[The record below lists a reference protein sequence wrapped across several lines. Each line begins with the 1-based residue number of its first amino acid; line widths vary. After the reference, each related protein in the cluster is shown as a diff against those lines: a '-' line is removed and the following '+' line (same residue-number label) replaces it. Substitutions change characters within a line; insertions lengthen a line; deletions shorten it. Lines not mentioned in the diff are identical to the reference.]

1 MLDGA
6 AIVLKELYR
15 DFPKG
20 GADLETISRI
30 VTGVT
35 RIDRTNYTGFET
47 PRENPIWGSFRRFDQ
62 QDAPYAPIV
71 TITDVRYA
79 QHLSEDERV
88 FVVSKELFHSLEAV
102 DGNHVVSDAA
112 IDALVS
118 AFSEF
123 SDRSAKGG
131 VITLTDFILEMLAT
145 MLAAEVVCPIK
156 HRRSVMAEVGDDPD
170 WDALGAVIKIPR
182 LYRRAL
188 CSLSQMNSTEQ
199 MLKSFG
205 AF

>member
-1 MLDGA
+1 MFDGA
-6 AIVLKELYR
+6 APILKKIYQ

-35 RIDRTNYTGFET
+35 CLDRTHYVGFEAPNT
-47 PRENPIWGSFRRFDQ
+47 NPIWGTFRRFDQ
-62 QDAPYAPIV
+62 QDAVYSGNV
-71 TITDVRYA
+71 TVVEVRYA

-102 DGNHVVSDAA
+102 DGQHVVSDAA

-118 AFSEF
+118 AFSQF
-123 SDRSAKGG
+123 SNASQKG
-131 VITLTDFILEMLAT
+131 VITLTEFHLEMLAT
-145 MLAAEVVCPIK
+145 LLAAEVVCPIGY
-156 HRRSVMAEVGDDPD
+156 RRSIMAQAGEDPD
-170 WDALGAVIKIPR
+170 WAALGALTKIPR
-182 LYRRAL
+182 LYLRPL

-205 AF
+205 AV